1 MKTYNAPSIT
11 NKGTVTESTRSI
23 GPGMRDPKNV
33 FLIELEA
40 SGTVG
45 FQL

>member
-11 NKGTVTESTRSI
+11 EKGTVTESTRSN
-23 GPGMRDPKNV
+23 GRGTRDPRNMV
-33 FLIELEA
+33 LIELEA